1 MKKVMRAI
9 LYFCFLLV
17 LVSCK
22 GKDGPVSESSLDDN
36 GTQDVDADNRI
47 DPSLDPNYT
56 EGLNYEYLGD
66 WGENKDYTKPGFYNT
81 DGSVHTLPE
90 ENVTTGNRINVIM
103 YGAKANDPEFDN
115 TTAVEQ
121 ALNAAKEGDCI
132 YFPAGR
138 YYFSTNT
145 LSTPYFAHIY
155 VYISNIN
162 ITGAG
167 KDSTFLVSQFDAE
180 TNTSK
185 TTATLAVINASNV
198 TISGLSF
205 TAEVPD
211 DKMPT
216 DLDTSMNNPEG
227 NQYAPNSQIA
237 VLNTDPI
244 SATKNVVIK
253 DCKISYFQEN
263 GVLLRRTQDCRVTNC
278 EISDATDI
286 GGGGAG
292 YGILVC
298 GNGFESFSMVGSN
311 MDCRYNL
318 IDNNTLKGP
327 YLRHAIIL
335 SYVAHNNVIYNNT
348 INGCQD
354 EPLDL
359 HGEDE
364 FLNVFT
370 QNRVTNVA
378 KTAIGLGNPGSTH
391 DATGPGNV
399 IYGNIVENSNGGIQI
414 SYGTPDTQI
423 YNNQFKNLKENST
436 AINISYGPNTSIRN
450 NVIENI
456 EGSSIGISVYYSYV
470 WNDPSLGL
478 YTVDIQSNTITN
490 VDTAMYFEAYR
501 SGTKIKN
508 NSFTNCSNGIVSDLA
523 SFEMPEASNYF
534 NEVEGTA
541 VYPTQEGNINRGNYD
556 STINPVGYY
565 YFKGSHEEPLL
576 NRVIFE
582 EYTIDK
588 SLLDSSNK
596 VYLRITTTSKNAK
609 QHFFFWAAEDLEW
622 DSTELTWGNAP
633 YINNPTNNPQL
644 PWDSTGE
651 YPISVYPYGSQIYD
665 PNKECTLITELEC
678 VAVNDSF
685 LTYYIDVTDFM
696 KNKLTS
702 DNFTIIMTNETM
714 DAAYSSV
721 RNMNGNAESVWP
733 CLIFAD

>member
-1 MKKVMRAI
+1 MKKI
-9 LYFCFLLV
+9 LRTILCFSILLI
-17 LVSCK
+17 LASCK
-22 GKDGPVSESSLDDN
+22 GEDKPKEDPTLDDN
-36 GTQDVDADNRI
+36 GIQDVDTEDRI

-56 EGLNYEYLGD
+56 EGLNYEYVGD
-66 WGENKDYTKPGFYNT
+66 WGQNKTYTKPGFYNP
-81 DGSVHTLPE
+81 DGTVHSLPE
-90 ENVTTGNRINVIM
+90 ENPTTGNRLNVIM

-115 TTAVEQ
+115 TTAVKQ
-121 ALNAAKEGDCI
+121 AINAAKEGDCV

-138 YYFSTNT
+138 YYFSSNT
-145 LSTPYFAHIY
+145 LTTPYFAHIY
-155 VYISNIN
+155 IYTSNIN
-162 ITGAG
+162 ISGAG
-167 KDSTFLVSQFDAE
+167 KDSTILVSKFDAE
-180 TNTSK
+180 TNTTK
-185 TTATLAVINASNV
+185 TTATLAIINASNV

-205 TAEVPD
+205 TAEVPA

-216 DLDTSMNNPEG
+216 NLDTSMNNPEG

-244 SATKNVVIK
+244 EVTKNIVVR

-278 EISDATDI
+278 EVSDATDI

-311 MDCRYNL
+311 MDCRYNF

-335 SYVAHNNVIYNNT
+335 SYVAHNNLIYNNT
-348 INGCQD
+348 IDGCQD

-370 QNRVTNVA
+370 KNKVSNVA

-399 IYGNIVENSNGGIQI
+399 IYGNVVENSNGGIQV

-423 YNNQFKNLKENST
+423 YNNEFNNLKEGST
-436 AINISYGPNTSIRN
+436 AINISYGPATTIRN
-450 NVIENI
+450 NKINTISGTSV
-456 EGSSIGISVYYSYV
+456 GISVYYSYV

-478 YTVDIQSNTITN
+478 YTVDIQSNTIQKVN
-490 VDTAMYFEAYR
+490 TAMYFEAYR
-501 SGTKIKN
+501 TGTKIKN
-508 NSFTNCSNGIVSDLA
+508 NVFTDCTNGIVSDL
-523 SFEMPEASNYF
+523 SNFELPPVSNYF
-534 NEVEGTA
+534 DEVKGTA
-541 VYPTQEGNINRGNYD
+541 VYPVQEGNINRGNYE

-576 NRVIFE
+576 NRVIYE
-582 EYTIDK
+582 EYTIDR
-588 SLLDSSNK
+588 SLLDATEK
-596 VYLRITTTSKNAK
+596 VYLRITTTSKSAK
-609 QHFFFWAAEDLEW
+609 QHFFFWAAQNLEW
-622 DSTELTWGNAP
+622 DSSELTWGNAP
-633 YINNPTNNPQL
+633 YINNPTNNPDL

-651 YPISVYPYGSQIYD
+651 YPISIYPYGSQLYD
-665 PNKECTLITELEC
+665 PNQECILITELEC
-678 VAVNDSF
+678 VAVNESF
-685 LTYYIDVTDFM
+685 LTYYVDITDFM